1 MKRILGILVGFLFCA
16 SAFAQANFFLP
27 PASNNGQFN
36 SSIRLA
42 PTYVNAKS
50 LAANTSETDTIPTGA
65 NFVLFGANC
74 NFYAKPG
81 ATAAVPT
88 DVTDGSASEANPQAW
103 YIKSSLTGMT
113 QISVIAEG
121 ACLVTLSYYQ

>member
-1 MKRILGILVGFLFCA
+1 MKRIAAFLAGLILCA
-16 SAFAQANFFLP
+16 SAFAQANFFVP
-27 PASNNGQFN
+27 PTSNNSGFN
-36 SSIRLA
+36 SSVRLV
-42 PTYVNAKS
+42 PTYINSRS
-50 LAANTSETDTIPTGA
+50 LAANVSETDTIPTGA

-88 DVTDGSASEANPQAW
+88 DVTDGTGSEANPQAW
-103 YIKSSLTGMT
+103 YIKSSLTGIT